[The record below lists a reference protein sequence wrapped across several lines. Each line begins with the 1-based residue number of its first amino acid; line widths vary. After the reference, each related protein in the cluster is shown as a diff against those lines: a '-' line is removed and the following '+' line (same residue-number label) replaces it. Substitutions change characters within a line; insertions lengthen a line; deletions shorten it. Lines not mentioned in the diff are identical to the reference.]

1 MPCIAVPHV
10 SLASLGLSLPTIA
23 LPPIALPGLTLCCT
37 LQLPPIPT
45 YLVNQVIV
53 LVTSLIPGLGKVLGP
68 ILAILMKAIAVVNSA
83 LDLISF
89 RCPLGATT

>member
-23 LPPIALPGLTLCCT
+23 LPPVPLPGLSLCCT
-37 LQLPPIPT
+37 AQLPPLPT
-45 YLVNQVIV
+45 YLVNQVVALAI
-53 LVTSLIPGLGKVLGP
+53 SLIPGLGKVLQP
-68 ILAILMKAIAVVNSA
+68 VLAILMKAIAAVNST

-89 RCPLGATT
+89 RCPLGSST